1 MVQRSPKSRT
11 RSFGWLPRASCRERK
26 GKDPHALKYH
36 RSTCLIYYSLLMVE
50 MVASKT
56 YIKATNSVAYLLGL
70 ACHQHRSPPNH
81 KICMY
86 ILEIAVEVFSEAD
99 VRSSRRSSD
108 LVKAN
113 VHHGSYCQS
122 VTGSLPC
129 KINKVLYKCI
139 VLQTKVISRHYYP
152 S

>member
-1 MVQRSPKSRT
+1 MMTTAGYLQRRNKGQGST
-11 RSFGWLPRASCRERK
+11 RPQIPSI
-26 GKDPHALKYH
+26 D
-36 RSTCLIYYSLLMVE
+36 LINLLLMVE

-113 VHHGSYCQS
+113 VHHGSYCHWL
-122 VTGSLPC
+122 TPM
-129 KINKVLYKCI
+129 
-139 VLQTKVISRHYYP
+139 
-152 S
+152 